1 MYPNAPK
8 DAEQVHN
15 RDLGMLIQRT
25 VRAYRSQVDS
35 NMAEINGGVGFGE
48 NGPLLRALKEV
59 VILTICIG
67 TFPANDWSVMA
78 DQIMGGTFV
87 GLSHNEHARFVDNPS
102 LIEQ

>member
-48 NGPLLRALKEV
+48 NGPLLKTLADMV
-59 VILTICIG
+59 MLTTYIG
-67 TFPANDWSVMA
+67 TFPPNDWSVMA

-87 GLSHNEHARFVDNPS
+87 GLTHKEHARFVDNPS